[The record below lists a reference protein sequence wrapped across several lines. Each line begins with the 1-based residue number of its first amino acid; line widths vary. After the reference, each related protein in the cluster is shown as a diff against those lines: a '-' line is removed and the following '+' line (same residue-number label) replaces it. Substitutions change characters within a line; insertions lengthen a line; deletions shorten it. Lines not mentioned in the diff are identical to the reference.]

1 MKKKNWMT
9 FGKRNK
15 MSKKVKIFVKKLNEA
30 AKLPLRAHPSDAGA
44 DVFATSKRYIDLD
57 NDIVSYGTGI
67 ALAIPDGYWVDL
79 RARSSVYKTGQF
91 LANGV
96 GTIDSGYRGEI
107 MAVFYANHIKV
118 SSYNIG
124 DKIAQLVVMPNVSP
138 MDVEFVEVD
147 ELPDSERGEGGF
159 GSTGNK

>member
-1 MKKKNWMT
+1 MKN
-9 FGKRNK
+9 
-15 MSKKVKIFVKKLNEA
+15 KKVTIYVKKLNQN
-30 AKLPLRAHPSDAGA
+30 AKLPLRAHSTDAGA
-44 DVFATSKRYIDLD
+44 DVFAVSKRYIDID
-57 NDIVSYGTGI
+57 HDVVVYGTGL
-67 ALAIPDGYWVDL
+67 ALAIPDGYWIDL

-96 GTIDSGYRGEI
+96 GTIDSGYRGEV
-107 MAVFYANHIKV
+107 MAVFYANHCKTT
-118 SSYNIG
+118 SYNIG